1 MISEA
6 QRFEMHSKLRTLMG
20 DEVANTL
27 MEHLPP
33 SGWADVARKSDVDR
47 LEVAMKTDIERLEVD
62 ITRVEVALRS
72 DIERLESEIARV
84 EKSLRADIQRLEI
97 EIARVEKSLR
107 ADIQRL
113 EIAMKADIERLD
125 KRMNHLVAGMWAM
138 ASIMTTGFVG
148 LFALI
153 ATKL

>member
-1 MISEA
+1 MSTTISEA
-6 QRFEMHSKLRTLMG
+6 QRFEMHSKLRNLMG

-47 LEVAMKTDIERLEVD
+47 LEADIARVEVALRYDIERLEVAMKAD
-62 ITRVEVALRS
+62 V
-72 DIERLESEIARV
+72 DRLEIDIARV
-84 EKSLRADIQRLEI
+84 EKSLRT
-97 EIARVEKSLR
+97 
-107 ADIQRL
+107 
-113 EIAMKADIERLD
+113 DIERLNNKID
-125 KRMNHLVAGMWAM
+125 RVESSLKEDIHGLRTAMWAM
-138 ASIMTTGFVG
+138 ASLMTTGFVG

>member
-1 MISEA
+1 MSTMISEA
-6 QRFEMHSKLRTLMG
+6 QRFEMHSKLRNLMG

-47 LEVAMKTDIERLEVD
+47 LEIDISRVEVD
-62 ITRVEVALRS
+62 IS
-72 DIERLESEIARV
+72 
-84 EKSLRADIQRLEI
+84 
-97 EIARVEKSLR
+97 
-107 ADIQRL
+107 
-113 EIAMKADIERLD
+113 RLD
-125 KRMNHLVAGMWAM
+125 KKIDRVESSLKEDIQGLRTAMWAM

>member
-1 MISEA
+1 MSTMISEA
-6 QRFEMHSKLRTLMG
+6 QRFEMHSKLRNLMG

-47 LEVAMKTDIERLEVD
+47 LEVDISRVD
-62 ITRVEVALRS
+62 
-72 DIERLESEIARV
+72 
-84 EKSLRADIQRLEI
+84 KSLKEEI
-97 EIARVEKSLR
+97 NGLKTA
-107 ADIQRL
+107 
-113 EIAMKADIERLD
+113 
-125 KRMNHLVAGMWAM
+125 MWAM

-153 ATKL
+153 VTKL

>member
-1 MISEA
+1 
-6 QRFEMHSKLRTLMG
+6 MG

-47 LEVAMKTDIERLEVD
+47 LEVDISRVD
-62 ITRVEVALRS
+62 
-72 DIERLESEIARV
+72 
-84 EKSLRADIQRLEI
+84 KSLKEEI
-97 EIARVEKSLR
+97 NGLKTA
-107 ADIQRL
+107 
-113 EIAMKADIERLD
+113 
-125 KRMNHLVAGMWAM
+125 MWAM

-153 ATKL
+153 VTKL

>member
-6 QRFEMHSKLRTLMG
+6 QRFEMHSKLRNLMG

-47 LEVAMKTDIERLEVD
+47 LEVDISRVD
-62 ITRVEVALRS
+62 
-72 DIERLESEIARV
+72 
-84 EKSLRADIQRLEI
+84 KSLKEEI
-97 EIARVEKSLR
+97 NGLKTA
-107 ADIQRL
+107 
-113 EIAMKADIERLD
+113 
-125 KRMNHLVAGMWAM
+125 MWAM

-153 ATKL
+153 VTKL